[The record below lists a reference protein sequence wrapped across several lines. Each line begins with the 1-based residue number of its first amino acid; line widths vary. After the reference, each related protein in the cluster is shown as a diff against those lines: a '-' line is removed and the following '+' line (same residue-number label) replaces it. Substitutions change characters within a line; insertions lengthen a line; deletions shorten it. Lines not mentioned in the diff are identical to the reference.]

1 MATKPTD
8 SNTTAGAATDAT
20 THPRL
25 TIAEW
30 AEDDR
35 PREKLARLGP
45 AALSNAELLAILIGS
60 GSAGESAVELTKRVL
75 SDCRNNLN
83 TLGKMSITELT
94 RYKGMGPAKAIT
106 ILAACEL
113 GKRRQLEKAEER
125 PELGSATAIYNHLH
139 PLMQDLDTEEAW
151 ILLMNQNFK
160 LIKRERISHGG
171 ISETAVDV
179 RIIMREAL
187 LNNATIVALAHN
199 HPSQNPRPSKDD
211 DRLTQRISEACSVMR
226 IFFAD
231 HIIVTDG
238 RYYSYREEGRL

>member
-1 MATKPTD
+1 MGNNND
-8 SNTTAGAATDAT
+8 NTPRDEAR
-20 THPRL
+20 PRL
-25 TIAEW
+25 TIADW

-35 PREKLARLGP
+35 PREKLALRGP

-75 SDCRNNLN
+75 NDCRNNLN
-83 TLGKMSITELT
+83 TLGKLSIAELT

-113 GKRRQLEKAEER
+113 GKRRQMEKAEER
-125 PELGSATAIYNHLH
+125 PDLGSPPAIYNHLH

-187 LNNATIVALAHN
+187 LNNATVVALAHN
-199 HPSQNPRPSKDD
+199 HPSQSPRPSKDD
-211 DRLTQRISEACSVMR
+211 DRITQKLNDACGTMR

-231 HIIVTDG
+231 HVIITDG

>member
-1 MATKPTD
+1 ME
-8 SNTTAGAATDAT
+8 
-20 THPRL
+20 RL
-25 TIAEW
+25 SINKW

-35 PREKLARLGP
+35 PREKLERLG
-45 AALSNAELLAILIGS
+45 AEALSNAELLAILIGS
-60 GSAGESAVELTKRVL
+60 GSTKESAVELMKRVL
-75 SDCRNNLN
+75 NDCNNNLN
-83 TLGKMSITELT
+83 TLGKRTIHELT
-94 RYKGMGPAKAIT
+94 EYNGMGPAKAIT

-125 PELGSATAIYNHLH
+125 EDLGSATAIYNYMH

-187 LNNATIVALAHN
+187 LNNATILALCHN
-199 HPSQNPRPSKDD
+199 HPSNNAHPSGDD
-211 DRLTQRISEACSVMR
+211 DRLTERIRKACDTMR
-226 IFFAD
+226 IHFAD
-231 HIIVTDG
+231 HLIITDG
-238 RYYSYREEGRL
+238 AYYSYREESRM